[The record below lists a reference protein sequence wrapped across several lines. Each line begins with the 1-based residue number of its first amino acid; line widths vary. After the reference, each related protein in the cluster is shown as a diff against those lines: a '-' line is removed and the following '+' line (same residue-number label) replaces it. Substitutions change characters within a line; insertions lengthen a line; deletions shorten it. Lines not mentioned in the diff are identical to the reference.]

1 MTFEDFE
8 KELND
13 LKVTRA
19 EVMAS
24 VKSYHKRLDRIENTI
39 ESINNIAIS
48 VNTLAV
54 EMKSMREDLNS
65 VDNRVFD
72 IEKVPKKRYENI
84 INSLICG
91 LCGAF
96 IGFILSGGV
105 F

>member
-24 VKSYHKRLDRIENTI
+24 VKSYHKRLDRMEKTI
-39 ESINNIAIS
+39 DGINNIAIS
-48 VNTLAV
+48 VNTLAL
-54 EMKSMREDLNS
+54 EIKSMREDLNS
-65 VDNRVFD
+65 VDNRVLD
-72 IEKVPKKRYENI
+72 IEKVPKKRYESI
-84 INSLICG
+84 INSIICG